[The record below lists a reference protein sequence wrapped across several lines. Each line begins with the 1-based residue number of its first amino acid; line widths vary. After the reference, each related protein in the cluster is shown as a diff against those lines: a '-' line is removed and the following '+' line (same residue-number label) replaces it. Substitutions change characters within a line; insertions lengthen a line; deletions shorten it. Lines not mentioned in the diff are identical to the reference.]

1 MFLDSLAITGK
12 RKIIASAIAIKEL
25 TRDTPINKYVIR
37 NIVMANT
44 ILTP

>member
-12 RKIIASAIAIKEL
+12 RRIMVSAIAIKEL
-25 TRDTPINKYVIR
+25 TRDTPINKYAIT
-37 NIVMANT
+37 NTVMANT